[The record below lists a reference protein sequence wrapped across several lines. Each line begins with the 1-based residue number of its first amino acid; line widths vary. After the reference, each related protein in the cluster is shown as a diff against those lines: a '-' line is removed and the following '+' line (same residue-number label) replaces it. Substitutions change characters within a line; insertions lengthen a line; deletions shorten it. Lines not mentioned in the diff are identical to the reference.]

1 MIDCCPCYVVV
12 VVSEA
17 NNPGDHKGAEPP
29 YLAVYPRNARVI
41 QLVNIIHGSA
51 YSGGCARGG
60 VQRILNPKAKDEK
73 VVTPQ

>member
-41 QLVNIIHGSA
+41 QLVYIKSTKYFDTKNIFETRF
-51 YSGGCARGG
+51 C
-60 VQRILNPKAKDEK
+60 D
-73 VVTPQ
+73 